1 MVMTREERIKRE
13 RIKQRRKKRRIRRL
27 LQITVWTCIIVAALV
42 SGRTAMKFLAAQFNY
57 AFGAGQMSA
66 KDLEETDTYKEVFE
80 NRALYPETMLEAL
93 EKNPEIQD
101 FVRNYPDSEPVAQ
114 GGISDEEKAA
124 EHPLFL
130 QWDARWGYVPYG
142 DDNIGLSGCG
152 PACLSM
158 VIFSLTRNENATPD
172 AIAGYSMDMGYYE
185 YGAGTSWNLMTDA
198 AAQYGVMAGEL
209 ALDEGIMRN
218 RVESGHMIICSMG
231 PGDFTTTGHFIVIY
245 GYDQDGFLVNDP
257 YSRIRSNK
265 KWDYDTISGQ
275 IRAMWVYS
283 FQ

>member
-1 MVMTREERIKRE
+1 MTREERIKRE
-13 RIKQRRKKRRIRRL
+13 RIRQRRKKRRIRRL
-27 LQITVWTCIIVAALV
+27 LQLAVWTGIIVIALAT
-42 SGRTAMKFLAAQFNY
+42 GTTAIKFLAAQFDDS
-57 AFGAGQMSA
+57 FETDQMSA
-66 KDLEETDTYKEVFE
+66 EDMEKTDTYKEIFE
-80 NRALYPETMLEAL
+80 NRALYPKTMLEAL

-101 FVRNYPDSEPVAQ
+101 FVKNYPDSEPVVQ

-130 QWDARWGYVPYG
+130 QWDVRWGYVSYG

-158 VIFSLTRNENATPD
+158 VIFSLTRNESATPD
-172 AIAGYSMDMGYYE
+172 AIAGYSMNMGYYE

-198 AAQYGVMAGEL
+198 AAQYGVMAEGL
-209 ALDEGIMRN
+209 ALSEGIMKEHLDN
-218 RVESGHMIICSMG
+218 GHMIICSMG

-257 YSRIRSNK
+257 YSRIRSNRT
-265 KWDYDTISGQ
+265 WDYDTISGQ
-275 IRAMWVYS
+275 IRGMWVYS
-283 FQ
+283 VG

>member
-1 MVMTREERIKRE
+1 MTREERIKRE
-13 RIKQRRKKRRIRRL
+13 RIRQRRKKRRIRRL
-27 LQITVWTCIIVAALV
+27 LQLAVWTGIIVIALAT
-42 SGRTAMKFLAAQFNY
+42 GTTAIKFLAAQFDDS
-57 AFGAGQMSA
+57 FETDQMSA
-66 KDLEETDTYKEVFE
+66 EDMEKTDTYKEIFE
-80 NRALYPETMLEAL
+80 NRALYPKTMLEAL

-101 FVRNYPDSEPVAQ
+101 FVKNYPDSEPVVQ

-130 QWDARWGYVPYG
+130 QWDARWGYVSYG

-158 VIFSLTRNENATPD
+158 VIFSLTRNESATPD
-172 AIAGYSMDMGYYE
+172 AIAGYSMNMGYYE

-198 AAQYGVMAGEL
+198 AAQYGVMAEGL
-209 ALDEGIMRN
+209 ALSEGIMKEHLDN
-218 RVESGHMIICSMG
+218 GHMIICSMG

-265 KWDYDTISGQ
+265 TWDYDTISGQ
-275 IRAMWVYS
+275 IRGMWVYS
-283 FQ
+283 VG

>member
-1 MVMTREERIKRE
+1 MTREERIKRE
-13 RIKQRRKKRRIRRL
+13 RIRQRRKKRRIRRL
-27 LQITVWTCIIVAALV
+27 LQLAVWTGIIVIALAT
-42 SGRTAMKFLAAQFNY
+42 GTTAIKFLAAQFDDS
-57 AFGAGQMSA
+57 FETDQMSA
-66 KDLEETDTYKEVFE
+66 EDMEKTDTYKEIFE
-80 NRALYPETMLEAL
+80 NRALYPKTMLEAL

-101 FVRNYPDSEPVAQ
+101 FVKNYPDSEPVVQ

-130 QWDARWGYVPYG
+130 QWDVRWGYVSYG

-158 VIFSLTRNENATPD
+158 VIFSLTRNESATPD
-172 AIAGYSMDMGYYE
+172 AIAGYSMNMGYYE

-198 AAQYGVMAGEL
+198 AAQYGVMAEGL
-209 ALDEGIMRN
+209 ALSEGIMKEHLDN
-218 RVESGHMIICSMG
+218 GHMIICSMG

-257 YSRIRSNK
+257 YSRIRSNRT
-265 KWDYDTISGQ
+265 WDYDTISGQ
-275 IRAMWVYS
+275 IRGMWVYRAG
-283 FQ
+283 

>member
-1 MVMTREERIKRE
+1 MTREERIKRE
-13 RIKQRRKKRRIRRL
+13 RIRQRRKKRRIRRL
-27 LQITVWTCIIVAALV
+27 LQLAVWTGIIVITLAT
-42 SGRTAMKFLAAQFNY
+42 GTTAIKFLAAQFDDS
-57 AFGAGQMSA
+57 FETDQMSA
-66 KDLEETDTYKEVFE
+66 EDMEKTDTYKEIFE
-80 NRALYPETMLEAL
+80 NRALYPKTMLEAL

-101 FVRNYPDSEPVAQ
+101 FVKNYPDSEPVVQ

-130 QWDARWGYVPYG
+130 QWDARWGYVSYG

-158 VIFSLTRNENATPD
+158 VIFSLTRNESATPD
-172 AIAGYSMDMGYYE
+172 AIAGYSMNMGYYE

-198 AAQYGVMAGEL
+198 AAQYGVMAEGL
-209 ALDEGIMRN
+209 ALSEGIMKEHLDN
-218 RVESGHMIICSMG
+218 GHMIICSMG

-265 KWDYDTISGQ
+265 TWDYDTISGQ
-275 IRAMWVYS
+275 IRGMWVYS

>member
-1 MVMTREERIKRE
+1 MTREERIKRE
-13 RIKQRRKKRRIRRL
+13 RIRQRRKKRRIRRL
-27 LQITVWTCIIVAALV
+27 LQLAVWTGIIVIALAT
-42 SGRTAMKFLAAQFNY
+42 GTTAIKFLAAQFDDS
-57 AFGAGQMSA
+57 FETDQMSA
-66 KDLEETDTYKEVFE
+66 EDMEKTDTYKEIFE
-80 NRALYPETMLEAL
+80 NRALYPKTMLEAL

-101 FVRNYPDSEPVAQ
+101 FVKNYPDSEPVVQ

-130 QWDARWGYVPYG
+130 QWDVRWGYVSYG

-158 VIFSLTRNENATPD
+158 VIFSLTRNESATPD
-172 AIAGYSMDMGYYE
+172 AIAGYSMNMGYYE

-198 AAQYGVMAGEL
+198 AAQYGVMAEGL
-209 ALDEGIMRN
+209 ALSEGIMKEHLDN
-218 RVESGHMIICSMG
+218 GHMIICSMG

-265 KWDYDTISGQ
+265 TWDYDTISGQ
-275 IRAMWVYS
+275 IRGMWVYS
-283 FQ
+283 VG

>member
-1 MVMTREERIKRE
+1 MTREERIKRE
-13 RIKQRRKKRRIRRL
+13 RIRQRRKKRRIRRL
-27 LQITVWTCIIVAALV
+27 LQLAVWTGIIVIALAT
-42 SGRTAMKFLAAQFNY
+42 GTTAIKFLAAQFDDS
-57 AFGAGQMSA
+57 FETDQMSA
-66 KDLEETDTYKEVFE
+66 EDMEKTDTYKEIFE
-80 NRALYPETMLEAL
+80 NRALYPKTMLEAL

-101 FVRNYPDSEPVAQ
+101 FVKNYPDSEPVVQ

-130 QWDARWGYVPYG
+130 QWDARWGYVSYG

-158 VIFSLTRNENATPD
+158 VIFSLTRNESATPD
-172 AIAGYSMDMGYYE
+172 AIAGYSMNMGYYE

-198 AAQYGVMAGEL
+198 AAQYGVMAEGL
-209 ALDEGIMRN
+209 ALSEGIMKEHLDN
-218 RVESGHMIICSMG
+218 GHMIICSMG

-257 YSRIRSNK
+257 YSRIRSNRT
-265 KWDYDTISGQ
+265 WDYDTISGQ
-275 IRAMWVYS
+275 IRGMWVYRAG
-283 FQ
+283 

>member
-1 MVMTREERIKRE
+1 MTREERIKRE
-13 RIKQRRKKRRIRRL
+13 RIRQRRKKRRIRRL
-27 LQITVWTCIIVAALV
+27 LQLAVWTGIIVIALAT
-42 SGRTAMKFLAAQFNY
+42 GTTAIKFLAAQFDDS
-57 AFGAGQMSA
+57 FETDQMSA
-66 KDLEETDTYKEVFE
+66 EDMEKTDTYKEIFE
-80 NRALYPETMLEAL
+80 NRALYPKTMLEAL

-101 FVRNYPDSEPVAQ
+101 FVKNYPDSEPVVQ

-130 QWDARWGYVPYG
+130 QWDVRWGYVSYG

-158 VIFSLTRNENATPD
+158 VIFSLTRNESATPD
-172 AIAGYSMDMGYYE
+172 AIAGYSMNMGYYE

-198 AAQYGVMAGEL
+198 AAQYGVMAEGL
-209 ALDEGIMRN
+209 ALSEGIMKEHLDN
-218 RVESGHMIICSMG
+218 GHMIICSMG

-265 KWDYDTISGQ
+265 TWDYDTISGQ
-275 IRAMWVYS
+275 IRGMWVYRAG
-283 FQ
+283 

>member
-1 MVMTREERIKRE
+1 MTREERIKRE
-13 RIKQRRKKRRIRRL
+13 RIRQRRKKRRIRRL
-27 LQITVWTCIIVAALV
+27 LQLAVWTGIIAIALAT
-42 SGRTAMKFLAAQFNY
+42 GTTAIKFLAAQFDDSCEPD
-57 AFGAGQMSA
+57 QMSVEDMG
-66 KDLEETDTYKEVFE
+66 KTDTYKEIFE
-80 NRALYPETMLEAL
+80 NSELYPKTMLEAL

-101 FVRNYPDSEPVAQ
+101 FVKNYPDSEPVVQ

-130 QWDARWGYVPYG
+130 QWDARWGYAPYG

-158 VIFSLTRNENATPD
+158 VIFSLTRNESATPD
-172 AIAGYSMDMGYYE
+172 AIASYSMDMGYYE

-198 AAQYGVMAGEL
+198 ATQYGVMAEGL
-209 ALDEGIMRN
+209 ALSESIMKEHLDN
-218 RVESGHMIICSMG
+218 GHMIICSMG

-265 KWDYDTISGQ
+265 TWDYDIISGQ
-275 IRAMWVYS
+275 IRGMWVYS
-283 FQ
+283 VG

>member
-1 MVMTREERIKRE
+1 MTREERIKRE
-13 RIKQRRKKRRIRRL
+13 RIRQRRKKRRIRRL
-27 LQITVWTCIIVAALV
+27 LQLAVWTGIIVIALAT
-42 SGRTAMKFLAAQFNY
+42 GTTAIKFLAAQFDDS
-57 AFGAGQMSA
+57 FETDQMSA
-66 KDLEETDTYKEVFE
+66 EDMEKTDTYKEIFE
-80 NRALYPETMLEAL
+80 NRALYPKTMLEAL

-101 FVRNYPDSEPVAQ
+101 FVKNYPDSEPVVQ

-130 QWDARWGYVPYG
+130 QWDVRWGYVSYG

-158 VIFSLTRNENATPD
+158 VIFSLTRNESATPD
-172 AIAGYSMDMGYYE
+172 AIAGYSMNMGYYE

-198 AAQYGVMAGEL
+198 AAQYGVMAEGL
-209 ALDEGIMRN
+209 ALSEGIMKEHLDN
-218 RVESGHMIICSMG
+218 GHMIICSMG

-265 KWDYDTISGQ
+265 TWDYDTISGQ
-275 IRAMWVYS
+275 IRGMWVYS